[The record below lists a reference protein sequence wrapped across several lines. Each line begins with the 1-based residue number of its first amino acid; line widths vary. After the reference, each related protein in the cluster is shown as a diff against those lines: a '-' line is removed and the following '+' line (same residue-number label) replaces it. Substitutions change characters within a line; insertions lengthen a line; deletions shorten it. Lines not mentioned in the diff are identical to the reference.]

1 MLLTMCE
8 FSKKYDLQRV
18 EVNTAVRN
26 AGLTSD
32 RKKPREFGREA
43 ALYREVDLIN
53 AYKDYCLYKRSI
65 WLDGA
70 RHWQSKAMDVINQY
84 KRKKEEKADDA

>member
-1 MLLTMCE
+1 MLLTMGE
-8 FSKKYDLQRV
+8 IATKYSLHRP

-26 AGLTSD
+26 AGLQSD

-53 AYKDYCLYKRSI
+53 AYKDYCMYKKDQ
-65 WLDGA
+65 WLVGA
-70 RHWQSKAMDVINQY
+70 KSWQQKALTVINQY
-84 KRKKEEKADDA
+84 KEGRKNGTD